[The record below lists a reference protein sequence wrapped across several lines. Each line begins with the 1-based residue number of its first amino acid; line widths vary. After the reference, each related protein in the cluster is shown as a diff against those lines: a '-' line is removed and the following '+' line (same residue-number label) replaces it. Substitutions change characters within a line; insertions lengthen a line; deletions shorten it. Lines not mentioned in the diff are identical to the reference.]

1 MSQESSSAPT
11 TVIPIAIEQSY
22 LEDRGRTEI
31 EWLRVGMIGVLLVL
45 LAIVGTGCS
54 MDAGEEQA
62 PSPVASD
69 AESTDW
75 ALLGNSS
82 DMQHHSGLSQINTET
97 VSDLG
102 LAWAID
108 LPTRDGLVGNPLIRN
123 GRIFQS
129 GSQSKVFANDLK
141 TGKLLWTYEPLAD
154 SPPSSFLETWMR
166 RKSRG
171 VALFDDLVIVAAT
184 DCRLVAIDQATGV
197 VRWETETCD
206 DKQAYMITG
215 APRVGGGKVFI
226 GNSCADMG
234 LNRGHVD
241 AVDARTGE
249 HLWRFYTV
257 PGDPSQPQDSE
268 LYEMAAKTWGEGWY
282 EKTRGCGS
290 VWEAM
295 VYDPELDQL
304 IIGTGAPAPSDPTK
318 RGKDAGDELFTNAV
332 VALDAETG
340 AYRWHFSQMPGDA
353 WNYEPAVGLM
363 TATLPIDDEDR
374 RVVLSVPKNGFV
386 YLLDAKTG
394 EFISGRNYVPV
405 NWAKGLDAET
415 GRPIF
420 DPAARY
426 WEAAD
431 GEPTVIFPG
440 GGGAHDWTALA
451 FDPQKNL
458 LFIPATTAPEQYE
471 RTASGGYSTDYRY
484 GSRGDPD
491 WPAFGELVAWDPVT
505 QSEVWRQRHALP
517 LNGGALHT
525 AGGLVF
531 QGTAEGYL
539 NVYDAVSGEQLE
551 SFAAG
556 GVIRA
561 APSTVMADGRQY
573 IIVPAGAP
581 STSSASAGLA
591 EYSSTKESRSRPRL
605 LAFVLGGDAPTP
617 AWAEPLIFPKPGVD
631 RYPPEAAAMGKTIYE
646 VGAGCVACHGYDV
659 QSVGGGAPD
668 LRMRLPANIEY
679 LKAVVGGALAP
690 RMPQVEVD
698 DANIEALYAYLV
710 NTAWRAYEDT
720 NAHPRAA
727 DQE

>member
-1 MSQESSSAPT
+1 MN
-11 TVIPIAIEQSY
+11 
-22 LEDRGRTEI
+22 L
-31 EWLRVGMIGVLLVL
+31 EWLRVGVIGVFF
-45 LAIVGTGCS
+45 AIVGTGCT
-54 MDAGEEQA
+54 MDTGEEQA
-62 PSPVASD
+62 ASPMAKD
-69 AESTDW
+69 AQSTDW
-75 ALLGNSS
+75 ELLGNSS

-123 GRIFQS
+123 GRIFQG
-129 GSQSKVFANDLK
+129 GSQSQVFANDLK

-154 SPPSSFLETWMR
+154 RPPGSFLETWLR
-166 RKSRG
+166 SINRG
-171 VALFDDLVIVAAT
+171 VALVDDLVIVAT
-184 DCRLVAIDQATGV
+184 SDCRLVAIDQATGV
-197 VRWETETCD
+197 KRWEAETCD
-206 DKQAYMITG
+206 GKQNYMITG

-241 AVDARTGE
+241 AVDANTGK

-257 PGDPSQPQDSE
+257 PGDPGKPQDSE

-282 EKTRGCGS
+282 EKTKGCGS
-290 VWEAM
+290 VWDAM
-295 VYDPELDQL
+295 VYDAELDQL

-340 AYRWHFSQMPGDA
+340 AYRWHFTQVPGDA

-405 NWAKGLDAET
+405 NWAKGLDDET

-431 GEPTVIFPG
+431 GETTIVLPSSA
-440 GGGAHDWTALA
+440 GAHDWTALA
-451 FDPQKNL
+451 FDPQKNV
-458 LFIPATTAPEQYE
+458 LFIPAMTMPERYE
-471 RTASGGYSTDYRY
+471 RTASGEYSYDYSH
-484 GSRGDPD
+484 GSQDGSES
-491 WPAFGELVAWDPVT
+491 PAFAELVAWDPVS

-539 NVYDAVSGEQLE
+539 NAYNAASGEQLG

-556 GVIRA
+556 GAIRA
-561 APSTVMADGRQY
+561 APSTVVAEGVQY
-573 IIVPAGAP
+573 VVVPAGAP
-581 STSSASAGLA
+581 SSSTASSGLTD
-591 EYSSTKESRSRPRL
+591 YSSTKESRSRPRL
-605 LAFVLGGDAPTP
+605 LAYVLGGAAPTP
-617 AWAEPLIFPKPGVD
+617 AWADPLTFRKPAVD
-631 RYPPEAAAMGKTIYE
+631 RYPPEVAAMGEAIYE
-646 VGAGCVACHGYDV
+646 GAGCVACHGFGG
-659 QSVGGGAPD
+659 QSVGGAAAD
-668 LRMRLPANIEY
+668 LRVRLPANLAY
-679 LKAVVGGALAP
+679 LKAVLGGAFEP
-690 RMPQVEVD
+690 RMPAVPLD
-698 DANIEALYAYLV
+698 DASTEALYAYLV
-710 NTAWRAYEDT
+710 DTAWSAYEDANT
-720 NAHPRAA
+720 HTRAVG
-727 DQE
+727 QE

>member
-1 MSQESSSAPT
+1 MN
-11 TVIPIAIEQSY
+11 
-22 LEDRGRTEI
+22 I
-31 EWLRVGMIGVLLVL
+31 EWLRVVVIGALF
-45 LAIVGTGCS
+45 AFVGIGYA
-54 MDAGEEQA
+54 MDAVDEQV
-62 PSPVASD
+62 PSSMASD
-69 AESTDW
+69 ARSTNW
-75 ALLGNSS
+75 ELLGNSP

-123 GRIFQS
+123 GRIFQG
-129 GSQSKVFANDLK
+129 GSQSQVFANDLQ

-154 SPPSSFLETWMR
+154 RPPGSFLETWLR
-166 RKSRG
+166 SINRG
-171 VALFDDLVIVAAT
+171 VALVDDVVIIGT
-184 DCRLVAIDQATGV
+184 SDCRLVAIDQATGAK
-197 VRWETETCD
+197 RWETETCD
-206 DKQAYMITG
+206 GSQAYMITG
-215 APRVGGGKVFI
+215 APRVGGDKIFI

-241 AVDARTGE
+241 AVDARTGK

-257 PGDPSQPQDSE
+257 PGDPSKSQDSA

-282 EKTRGCGS
+282 ETTRGCGS

-318 RGKDAGDELFTNAV
+318 RGKGAGDELFTNAV
-332 VALDAETG
+332 VALDAQTG
-340 AYRWHFSQMPGDA
+340 AYRWHFSQVPGDG

-363 TATLPIDDEDR
+363 TATLPIDGEDR

-405 NWAKGLDAET
+405 NWAKGLDGET

-420 DPAARY
+420 DSAARY

-431 GEPTVIFPG
+431 GESTIVVPSSA
-440 GGGAHDWTALA
+440 GAHDWTALA
-451 FDPQKNL
+451 FDPQKNV
-458 LFIPATTAPEQYE
+458 LFIPAITMPERYE
-471 RTASGGYSTDYRY
+471 RTASGDYTYDYSH
-484 GSRGDPD
+484 GSQSGPESQ
-491 WPAFGELVAWDPVT
+491 AFAELVAWDPVT
-505 QSEVWRQRHALP
+505 QNEVWRQRNALP

-539 NVYDAVSGEQLE
+539 NAYDATSGELLE

-556 GVIRA
+556 GAIRA
-561 APSTVMADGRQY
+561 APSTVMADGLQY

-581 STSSASAGLA
+581 SSSTASSGLTD
-591 EYSSTKESRSRPRL
+591 YSSTKESRSRPRL
-605 LAFVLGGDAPTP
+605 LAFVLGGDASTP
-617 AWAEPLIFPKPGVD
+617 PWAAPLTFRKPSVD
-631 RYPPEAAAMGKTIYE
+631 PYPPEVAAMGEAIYSL
-646 VGAGCVACHGYDV
+646 AGCVACHGYGG
-659 QSVGGGAPD
+659 QSVGGAAAD
-668 LRMRLPANIEY
+668 LRMRLPPTIDY
-679 LKAVVGGALAP
+679 LKAVLGGAFAP
-690 RMPQVEVD
+690 RMPEVELD
-698 DANIEALYAYLV
+698 DASTEALYAYLV
-710 NTAWRAYEDT
+710 NTAWSAYEDANT
-720 NAHPRAA
+720 HTRAVG
-727 DQE
+727 QE

>member
-1 MSQESSSAPT
+1 MN
-11 TVIPIAIEQSY
+11 
-22 LEDRGRTEI
+22 I
-31 EWLRVGMIGVLLVL
+31 EWLRVVVIGALF
-45 LAIVGTGCS
+45 AFVGIGYA
-54 MDAGEEQA
+54 MDAVDEQV
-62 PSPVASD
+62 PSSMASD
-69 AESTDW
+69 ARSTNW
-75 ALLGNSS
+75 ELLGNSP

-123 GRIFQS
+123 GRIFQG
-129 GSQSKVFANDLK
+129 GSQSQVFANDLQ

-154 SPPSSFLETWMR
+154 RPPGSFLETWLR
-166 RKSRG
+166 SINRG
-171 VALFDDLVIVAAT
+171 VALVDDVVIIGT
-184 DCRLVAIDQATGV
+184 SDCRLVAIDQATGAK
-197 VRWETETCD
+197 RWEIETCD
-206 DKQAYMITG
+206 GSQAYMITG
-215 APRVGGGKVFI
+215 APRVGGDKIFI

-241 AVDARTGE
+241 AVDARTGK

-257 PGDPSQPQDSE
+257 PGDPSKSQDSA

-282 EKTRGCGS
+282 ETTRGCGS

-318 RGKDAGDELFTNAV
+318 RGKGAGDELFTNAV
-332 VALDAETG
+332 VALDAQTG
-340 AYRWHFSQMPGDA
+340 AYRWHFSQVPGDG

-363 TATLPIDDEDR
+363 TATLPIDGEDR

-405 NWAKGLDAET
+405 NWAKGLDGET

-420 DPAARY
+420 DSAARY

-431 GEPTVIFPG
+431 GESTIVVPSSA
-440 GGGAHDWTALA
+440 GAHDWTALA
-451 FDPQKNL
+451 FDPQKNV
-458 LFIPATTAPEQYE
+458 LFIPAITMPERYE
-471 RTASGGYSTDYRY
+471 RTASGDYTYDYSH
-484 GSRGDPD
+484 GSQSGPESQ
-491 WPAFGELVAWDPVT
+491 AFAELVAWDPVT
-505 QSEVWRQRHALP
+505 QNEVWRQRNALP

-539 NVYDAVSGEQLE
+539 NAYDATSGELLE

-556 GVIRA
+556 GAIRA
-561 APSTVMADGRQY
+561 APSTVMADGLQY

-581 STSSASAGLA
+581 SSSTASSGLTD
-591 EYSSTKESRSRPRL
+591 YSSTKESRSRPRL
-605 LAFVLGGDAPTP
+605 LAFVLGGDASTP
-617 AWAEPLIFPKPGVD
+617 PWAAPLTFRKPSVD
-631 RYPPEAAAMGKTIYE
+631 PYPPEVAAMGEAIYSL
-646 VGAGCVACHGYDV
+646 AGCVACHGYGG
-659 QSVGGGAPD
+659 QSVGGAAAD
-668 LRMRLPANIEY
+668 LRMRLPPTIDY
-679 LKAVVGGALAP
+679 LKAVLGGAFAP
-690 RMPQVEVD
+690 RMPEVELD
-698 DANIEALYAYLV
+698 DASTEALYAYLV
-710 NTAWRAYEDT
+710 NTAWSAYEDANT
-720 NAHPRAA
+720 HTRAVG
-727 DQE
+727 QE